1 MNCKIGKV
9 IMIIMIVFTLLIS
22 FTGVSNAASTLD
34 VKLSTTTT
42 EIEKGKEVSVLVSL
56 NNINVGEG
64 VNTLKGTVNY
74 NADVLE
80 YVNSEA
86 QNGWSITYNS
96 TNGTLLVVYMSGLVT
111 KDQGIAK
118 LTFKVKDN
126 ADVTNTQISLTNIES
141 SNADEKVTPKDAS
154 LNLTII
160 DENKQDPTNPDDPN
174 QGGNQNPS
182 DSEQGDNQNQG
193 GNQNQGSSNQGNNQ
207 NSNSGQ
213 QNLSGTNKNQ
223 TSTSGQNNS
232 SGLANK
238 AIPYT
243 GTSGIIIGVI
253 LVIIAIGIISY
264 IKYRKYKGV

>member
-9 IMIIMIVFTLLIS
+9 IMVIMIVFTLLIS

-56 NNINVGEG
+56 NNINVGDG

-160 DENKQDPTNPDDPN
+160 DENKQDPTN
-174 QGGNQNPS
+174 
-182 DSEQGDNQNQG
+182 
-193 GNQNQGSSNQGNNQ
+193 QGSSNQGNNQ

-213 QNLSGTNKNQ
+213 QNSSGTNKNQ